1 MRDFRATSFA
11 AAATKD
17 VEGGSVR
24 GGGGRMGACCR
35 GWRVLA
41 GLECGVLLAKK
52 VNECCAAFRDGK
64 RKFSGRK
71 FTVTVLDSAPVWSGK
86 QFPD

>member
-24 GGGGRMGACCR
+24 GGGGRMGAWCR

-52 VNECCAAFRDGK
+52 IMNVVPHFETASESSQGEN
-64 RKFSGRK
+64 
-71 FTVTVLDSAPVWSGK
+71 LL
-86 QFPD
+86 